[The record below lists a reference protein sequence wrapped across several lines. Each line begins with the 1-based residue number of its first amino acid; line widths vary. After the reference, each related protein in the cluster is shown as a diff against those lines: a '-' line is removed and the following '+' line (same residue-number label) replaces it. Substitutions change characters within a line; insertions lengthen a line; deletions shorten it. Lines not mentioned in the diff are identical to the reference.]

1 MEWVKKNKD
10 ILCDSWVSIWHR
22 NIIKVI
28 GGLEEERE
36 RVGESVF
43 KWIRAVNF
51 SNLGRG
57 LKIQVDKANRS
68 SYNPNAKDLLS
79 ETL

>member
-1 MEWVKKNKD
+1 MSEKEQRYPMWFM
-10 ILCDSWVSIWHR
+10 
-22 NIIKVI
+22 
-28 GGLEEERE
+28 GLHLTYKYYWSNWGSRRRE

-43 KWIRAVNF
+43 KWIIAVNF

-68 SYNPNAKDLLS
+68 PYNPNAKDLLS

>member
-10 ILCDSWVSIWHR
+10 ILCDSWVSIWHT

-43 KWIRAVNF
+43 KWIIAVNF

-57 LKIQVDKANRS
+57 LKTQADKTNRS
-68 SYNPNAKDLLS
+68 LYNPYEKDLFL